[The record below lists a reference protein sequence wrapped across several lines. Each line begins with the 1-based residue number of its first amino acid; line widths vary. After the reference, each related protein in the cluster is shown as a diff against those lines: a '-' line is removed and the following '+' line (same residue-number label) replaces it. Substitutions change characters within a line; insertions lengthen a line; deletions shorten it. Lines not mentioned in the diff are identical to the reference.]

1 MKTCEDLALLLSLRA
16 AGALDPAEAA
26 RVEAHLEGCP
36 SCRAEAAE
44 AAEALALA
52 ALPPPSEAER
62 RAVRDLPAR
71 ALEALHRSER
81 RRGLGKRIAAGIAV
95 AAAAVA
101 LVLAPAVLRKA
112 PPAPSAETA
121 AAAWEAPDLD
131 TLWEDASVLDLEASA
146 TGGDGADAA
155 YAALDF

>member
-1 MKTCEDLALLLSLRA
+1 M
-16 AGALDPAEAA
+16 
-26 RVEAHLEGCP
+26 
-36 SCRAEAAE
+36 
-44 AAEALALA
+44 
-52 ALPPPSEAER
+52 
-62 RAVRDLPAR
+62 
-71 ALEALHRSER
+71 
-81 RRGLGKRIAAGIAV
+81 
-95 AAAAVA
+95 AAAAAA

-112 PPAPSAETA
+112 PTVPVAET